1 MASKA
6 KGIRTVPTRGQ
17 RCPSVDWGERGNK
30 VRNHVATRVVSI
42 MATTEPIKTF
52 HNMSRV
58 TIHTTGNRREII
70 LKNRKHVG

>member
-1 MASKA
+1 MVVGELVSRSSRSLRRDYGGKA
-6 KGIRTVPTRGQ
+6 KGICTVPTRGQ

-52 HNMSRV
+52 HN
-58 TIHTTGNRREII
+58 GN
-70 LKNRKHVG
+70 NT